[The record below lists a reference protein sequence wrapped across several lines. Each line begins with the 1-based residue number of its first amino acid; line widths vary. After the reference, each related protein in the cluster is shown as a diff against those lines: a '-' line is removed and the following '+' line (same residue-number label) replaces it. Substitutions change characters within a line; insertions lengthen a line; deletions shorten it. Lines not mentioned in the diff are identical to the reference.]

1 MIIYLHGFNSGFGEK
16 AETLIKEFPDQE
28 VVCFDFKNTPID
40 DFKRLENTVEH
51 IDEPIYIVGTS
62 MGGFYGLLIY
72 NYLCELGKDVKAF
85 LINPSIPPSK
95 NIEKQ
100 IGKVLTNYK
109 TGEKFIPDL
118 SFVNELKFLEQNYLN
133 KALGKINEI
142 NFYISSNDEVIDHD
156 PLISLLYK
164 SQKPYYIEYS
174 KQNHK
179 HQDISGVIR
188 DLKEF
193 VNTNY

>member
-72 NYLCELGKDVKAF
+72 NYLC
-85 LINPSIPPSK
+85 
-95 NIEKQ
+95 
-100 IGKVLTNYK
+100 
-109 TGEKFIPDL
+109 
-118 SFVNELKFLEQNYLN
+118 
-133 KALGKINEI
+133 
-142 NFYISSNDEVIDHD
+142 
-156 PLISLLYK
+156 
-164 SQKPYYIEYS
+164 
-174 KQNHK
+174 
-179 HQDISGVIR
+179 
-188 DLKEF
+188 
-193 VNTNY
+193 